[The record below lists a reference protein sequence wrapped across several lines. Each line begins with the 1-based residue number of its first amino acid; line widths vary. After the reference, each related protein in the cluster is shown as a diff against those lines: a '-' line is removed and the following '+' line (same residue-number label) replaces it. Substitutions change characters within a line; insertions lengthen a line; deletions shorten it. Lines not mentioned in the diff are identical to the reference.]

1 MTASV
6 PAGWYP
12 DPSGAQDTLRWWDG
26 TTWSGHTQP
35 TPSQVPPGPAQNYQA
50 QPQNPQQAAYQ
61 QPYQQQAGYQ
71 QQASTAAGHTYGDQS
86 FGGHMQAGGPVASGY
101 RSPMTEANIFVSQ
114 KRKIIEVTNEY
125 AVFAQDGGQ
134 IGSVTE
140 VGQSTAKK
148 ALRVLTSFDQ
158 FMTHRLE
165 VRDMNGQVLIQLT
178 RPAKVFKSTL
188 IVQRADGAEVGRL
201 VQRNVFGKIRF
212 GLEANGQEI
221 GSLNAENWRA
231 WNFSIQDHTGAEIA
245 RITKTWEG
253 LMTTLFTS
261 ADKYMVQ
268 IHRPL
273 TDPLL
278 SLVVASALTVDTA
291 LKQDAGG
298 FN

>member
-12 DPSGAQDTLRWWDG
+12 DPAGAQNSLRWWDG
-26 TTWSGHTQP
+26 STWSEHTQP
-35 TPSQVPPGPAQNYQA
+35 AAPTA
-50 QPQNPQQAAYQ
+50 QPAYQ
-61 QPYQQQAGYQ
+61 QRAAQQSYQKPAGQYQQLGSYPP
-71 QQASTAAGHTYGDQS
+71 TAAGSPGRTYGDQR
-86 FGGHMQAGGPVASGY
+86 FEGHMQVGDPVSGGY
-101 RSPMTEANIFVSQ
+101 RSPMTERNIFVSQ
-114 KRKIIEVTNEY
+114 KRKLIELTNEY
-125 AVFAQDGGQ
+125 SVFAQDGGQ
-134 IGSVTE
+134 IGTVTE
-140 VGQSTAKK
+140 IGQSGAKK
-148 ALRVLTSFDQ
+148 ALRFLTDFDQ

-165 VRDMNGQVLIQLT
+165 VRDMNGQPLIQLT

-188 IVQRADGAEVGRL
+188 IVARPDGSELGRL

-231 WNFSIQDHTGAEIA
+231 WNFSIQDHTGAEVA

-253 LMTTLFTS
+253 LLTTMFTS

-273 TDPLL
+273 VDPML
-278 SLVVASALTVDTA
+278 SLVVAAALTVDTA
-291 LKQDAGG
+291 LKQDSRG

>member
-12 DPSGAQDTLRWWDG
+12 DPAGAQNGLRWWDG
-26 TTWSGHTQP
+26 STWTEHTQLAAP
-35 TPSQVPPGPAQNYQA
+35 TQ
-50 QPQNPQQAAYQ
+50 QPAYQ
-61 QPYQQQAGYQ
+61 QGAAQQSYQQPAGQYQ
-71 QQASTAAGHTYGDQS
+71 QSGSYPPTAAGSPGHTYGDQS
-86 FGGHMQAGGPVASGY
+86 FTGHMQVGDPVAGGY
-101 RSPMTEANIFVSQ
+101 RSPMTERNIFVSQ
-114 KRKIIEVTNEY
+114 KRKLIELTNEY
-125 AVFAQDGGQ
+125 SVFAQDGGQ
-134 IGSVTE
+134 IGTVTE
-140 VGQSTAKK
+140 IGQSGAKK
-148 ALRVLTSFDQ
+148 ALRFLTDFDQ

-165 VRDMNGQVLIQLT
+165 VRDMNGQPLIQLT

-188 IVQRADGAEVGRL
+188 IVARPDGSELGRL

-231 WNFSIQDHTGAEIA
+231 WNFSIQDHTGAEVA

-253 LMTTLFTS
+253 LLTTMFTS

-273 TDPLL
+273 VDPML
-278 SLVVASALTVDTA
+278 SLVVAAALTVDTA
-291 LKQDAGG
+291 LKQDSRG

>member
-1 MTASV
+1 MTAPI

-12 DPSGAQDTLRWWDG
+12 DPSGAQGTLRWWDG
-26 TTWSGHTQP
+26 AAWSQHTQP
-35 TPSQVPPGPAQNYQA
+35 AAPTAPPAYQPPVSA
-50 QPQNPQQAAYQ
+50 PQQPQ
-61 QPYQQQAGYQ
+61 YQQQAGYTP
-71 QQASTAAGHTYGDQS
+71 TAATSAGHAYGDQS
-86 FGGHMQAGGPVASGY
+86 FGGNMQVGGPVAGGY
-101 RSPMTEANIFVSQ
+101 RSPMTEQNIFVSQ
-114 KRKIIEVTNEY
+114 KRKLIELTNEY

-134 IGSVTE
+134 IGMVTE
-140 VGQSTAKK
+140 VGQSGAKK
-148 ALRVLTSFDQ
+148 ALRFLTDLDQ

-165 VRDMNGQVLIQLT
+165 VRDMNGQILIQLT

-188 IVQRADGAEVGRL
+188 IVQRADGSEVGRL
-201 VQRNVFGKIRF
+201 IQRNVFGKIRF
-212 GLEANGQEI
+212 GLESNGQEI

-231 WNFSIQDHTGAEIA
+231 WNFSIQDHTGAEVA

-253 LMTTLFTS
+253 LLTTMFTS

-273 TDPLL
+273 ADPLL

-291 LKQDAGG
+291 LKQDSRG